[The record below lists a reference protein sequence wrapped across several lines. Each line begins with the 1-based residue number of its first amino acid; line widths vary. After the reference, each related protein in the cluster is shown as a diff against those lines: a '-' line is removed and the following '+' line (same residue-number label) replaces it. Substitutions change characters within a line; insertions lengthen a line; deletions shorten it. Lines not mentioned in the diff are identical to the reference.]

1 VKALATLIGAWRPAW
16 KLPRAFPRG
25 FRGLALALGIA
36 ACVTVPPAVYSAA
49 QWARA
54 RALDEMGETAQARL
68 TLYTATLTAELEKYR
83 ALPLALAWD
92 QEVTA
97 LLTSPRDLALIDR
110 VDRKLST
117 LNAGASLSALYVMA
131 RDGTTLAASNWT
143 DETSFIG
150 RNFAFRPYF
159 QQALDGKIG
168 RYFALGTTSQIPGY
182 YIAYPVWGPVWA
194 ENHTLGVVVA
204 KVGMDT
210 LEATWKGMAG
220 ERVFVTDRH
229 GIVFITNVPD
239 WRFRTLR
246 SLSADVQR
254 ELQESQQYHN
264 VELRPLPAL
273 DSAMVRNASVPGTE
287 WEVHVALDSRPVSD
301 RVLSAALSAGI
312 ATLLLLAAGLVVLQR
327 RLALTERLEYQQRS
341 RLMLEHRVTERTAEL
356 SSANARLTE
365 EVAER
370 ERAEKEVLR
379 ARDDLVQAAKLAAL
393 GQMAAGIVHEVNQ
406 PISAIRSYAENA
418 TLLLDRGR
426 LDLVRANLTEITG
439 LTERMAKITRQ
450 LKTFARKS
458 SGTLAPVSPRTV
470 VEHALALLG
479 ARTGALEAEVVFA
492 LPDEVPLV
500 LADEGRLEQ
509 VLVNLLRN
517 ALDAVAARNNRL
529 ITISLDQDE
538 EHVLLSVRDTGP
550 GIGEED
556 LPRIFDPFF
565 TTKEVGE
572 GLGLG
577 LSISYGIVQGFGGR
591 IWAANHPDG
600 GAVFTVALQ
609 RAPEPESAPTPP
621 PPSAASCDL

>member
-1 VKALATLIGAWRPAW
+1 MKDLASVIGAWWPVGRRPF
-16 KLPRAFPRG
+16 AFPRG

-36 ACVTVPPAVYSAA
+36 ACLTVPPAAYGAA
-49 QWARA
+49 QWARE
-54 RALDEMGETAQARL
+54 RALEELGETAQARL
-68 TLYTATLTAELEKYR
+68 TLYSATLTAELEKFR

-92 QEVTA
+92 ADVTA
-97 LLTSPRDLALIDR
+97 LLTTPRDIALIDR
-110 VDRKLST
+110 VDRKLSA
-117 LNAGASLSALYVMA
+117 LNAGASLSALYVMG

-143 DETSFIG
+143 DENSFIG
-150 RNFAFRPYF
+150 RNFSFRPYF
-159 QQALDGKIG
+159 QNALDGKVG

-204 KVGMDT
+204 KVAMDA
-210 LEATWKGMAG
+210 LEATWKGTGG

-239 WRFRTLR
+239 WRFRTIR
-246 SLSADVQR
+246 PLSADAQR
-254 ELQESQQYHN
+254 ELRESQQYHN
-264 VELRPLPAL
+264 AELRPLPAL
-273 DSAMVRNASVPGTE
+273 DSAMVRTARIPDTE
-287 WEVHVALDSRPVSD
+287 WDVHVALDSRPVGD
-301 RVLSAALSAGI
+301 RVFSAALSAGI

-327 RLALTERLEYQQRS
+327 RLALAERLEYQRRS
-341 RLMLEHRVTERTAEL
+341 GLMLERRVTERTAEL

-370 ERAEKEVLR
+370 ERAEREVLR
-379 ARDDLVQAAKLAAL
+379 ARDELIQAAKLAAL

-406 PISAIRSYAENA
+406 PVSAIRSYAENA
-418 TLLLDRGR
+418 RLLLDRGR
-426 LDLVRANLTEITG
+426 LDLVRSNLGEIAE

-458 SGTLAPVSPRTV
+458 SGILTPVSPRAV
-470 VEHALALLG
+470 VEHALGLLG
-479 ARTGALEAEVVFA
+479 AQTNDLGAEIVFE
-492 LPDEVPLV
+492 LPEKAPLV
-500 LADEGRLEQ
+500 MADEARLEQ

-517 ALDAVAARNNRL
+517 ALDAVSARNHRL
-529 ITISLDQDE
+529 ITISLGEDE

-550 GIGEED
+550 GIDGED
-556 LPRIFDPFF
+556 LPRLFDPFF

-600 GAVFTVALQ
+600 GAVFTVALR
-609 RAPEPESAPTPP
+609 RAPEAEKAPSS
-621 PPSAASCDL
+621 PSL